1 MRRSIFHRAG
11 NTQSI
16 TSDKWLKLIEDGGYS
31 AIIFDCDGTLVESSD
46 AHFQAFQASV
56 HTKNQEMERSWYES
70 RTGLDRQS
78 ILTAFAK
85 TVSGNFDVSLA
96 VNDSIAAFI
105 TGHTA
110 VLPIFETVDLVKTL
124 RTSFDLAVVTNS
136 ENDVVKASLTKIGL
150 QDHFDH
156 TVSIS
161 NGLPPKP
168 APDMFIAAANCLS
181 ASASNTLIFED
192 SNEGTQAGIVAG
204 MNVIQ
209 LLPIHNV

>member
-1 MRRSIFHRAG
+1 MRRSIFHCAG

-31 AIIFDCDGTLVESSD
+31 AIIFDCDGTLVESSE

-56 HTKNQEMERSWYES
+56 RTQNQEMVRSWYED

-85 TVSGNFDVSLA
+85 TVSGDFDVSLA

-105 TGHTA
+105 SGRSA

-124 RTSFDLAVVTNS
+124 QPSFDLAVVTNS
-136 ENDVVKASLTKIGL
+136 ENDVVKASLTEIGL
-150 QDHFDH
+150 QNYFGHI
-156 TVSIS
+156 VSIS

-168 APDMFIAAANCLS
+168 APDMFIAAANYLA
-181 ASASNTLIFED
+181 ASASTTLVFED
-192 SNEGTQAGIVAG
+192 SNEGTQAGIAAG

-209 LLPIHNV
+209 LSPIYNV